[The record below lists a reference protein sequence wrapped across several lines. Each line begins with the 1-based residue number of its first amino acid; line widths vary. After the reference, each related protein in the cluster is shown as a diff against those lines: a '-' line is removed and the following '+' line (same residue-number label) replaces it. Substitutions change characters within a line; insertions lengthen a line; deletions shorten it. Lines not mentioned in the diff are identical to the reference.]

1 MMEQKEYTC
10 IVCPKSCRG
19 ILRIQNGYFET
30 EGFSCKNGEEYAIS
44 EYQDPKRVL
53 TTTVWLRHGLF
64 RLLPVVSRAGISRK
78 VFKSC
83 LEELY
88 TIEVEAPIEVGDV
101 VVKNILNTGIDV
113 IAARS
118 IERDG

>member
-1 MMEQKEYTC
+1 MEQKEYIC

-19 ILRIQNGYFET
+19 NLRIQNGCFEA

-53 TTTVWLRHGLF
+53 TTTVRMRHGLF
-64 RLLPVVSRAGISRK
+64 RLLPVVSRAEISRK

-83 LEELY
+83 LQELY
-88 TIEVEAPIEVGDV
+88 AIEVEAPIKVNDV
-101 VVKNILNTGIDV
+101 IVKNIRNTGID
-113 IAARS
+113 ILAARS

>member
-1 MMEQKEYTC
+1 MEPKEYIC

-19 ILRIQNGYFET
+19 ILRIQNSCFET
-30 EGFSCKNGEEYAIS
+30 EGFGCKNGEEYAIS
-44 EYQDPKRVL
+44 EYQDPKRIL
-53 TTTVWLRHGLF
+53 TTTVRLHHGLF
-64 RLLPVVSRAGISRK
+64 RLLPVVSRAEISRK

-83 LEELY
+83 LQELY
-88 TIEVEAPIEVGDV
+88 TIEVEAPIKAGDV
-101 VVKNILNTGIDV
+101 IAKNILNTGIDI